1 MSLTGE
7 QHISKTINLLRFPLM
22 LLVVCMHFSGGGDNT
37 TLLYCNLMQ
46 FGLIYFSTAVPIY
59 FAISGYLFWKG
70 NDLFQYKNKIQKR
83 VYSLII
89 PYLLWNLLFIVA
101 YCLLN
106 MNFSFQTLYGFVNIN
121 ANTFND
127 FMVSVFTGKGM
138 PANYPLWYLRDLIVC
153 SLLSP
158 LLYLGVKRLPWLH

>member
-89 PYLLWNLLFIVA
+89 PYLLWNLLF
-101 YCLLN
+101 N
-106 MNFSFQTLYGFVNIN
+106 
-121 ANTFND
+121 
-127 FMVSVFTGKGM
+127 VSSK
-138 PANYPLWYLRDLIVC
+138 
-153 SLLSP
+153 
-158 LLYLGVKRLPWLH
+158 

>member
-59 FAISGYLFWKG
+59 LQ
-70 NDLFQYKNKIQKR
+70 FQVIYFGKVMIFFNIKIKFKKE
-83 VYSLII
+83 
-89 PYLLWNLLFIVA
+89 FI
-101 YCLLN
+101 
-106 MNFSFQTLYGFVNIN
+106 
-121 ANTFND
+121 
-127 FMVSVFTGKGM
+127 
-138 PANYPLWYLRDLIVC
+138 R
-153 SLLSP
+153 
-158 LLYLGVKRLPWLH
+158 

>member
-83 VYSLII
+83 VYS
-89 PYLLWNLLFIVA
+89 
-101 YCLLN
+101 
-106 MNFSFQTLYGFVNIN
+106 GFNRRFYN
-121 ANTFND
+121 SD
-127 FMVSVFTGKGM
+127 FRYSHSRHDSGSRG
-138 PANYPLWYLRDLIVC
+138 
-153 SLLSP
+153 
-158 LLYLGVKRLPWLH
+158 

>member
-70 NDLFQYKNKIQKR
+70 NDLFQYKYLQPIITQYFIDNKSEI
-83 VYSLII
+83 
-89 PYLLWNLLFIVA
+89 WLLF
-101 YCLLN
+101 
-106 MNFSFQTLYGFVNIN
+106 
-121 ANTFND
+121 
-127 FMVSVFTGKGM
+127 
-138 PANYPLWYLRDLIVC
+138 LIAH
-153 SLLSP
+153 S
-158 LLYLGVKRLPWLH
+158 KR

>member
-59 FAISGYLFWKG
+59 FGKVMIFF
-70 NDLFQYKNKIQKR
+70 NIKIKFKKE
-83 VYSLII
+83 
-89 PYLLWNLLFIVA
+89 FI
-101 YCLLN
+101 
-106 MNFSFQTLYGFVNIN
+106 
-121 ANTFND
+121 
-127 FMVSVFTGKGM
+127 
-138 PANYPLWYLRDLIVC
+138 R
-153 SLLSP
+153 
-158 LLYLGVKRLPWLH
+158 